1 MNVNVR
7 WPTQHEWAVLGTHAI
22 VAAGGGIATAAFFG
36 VLDPQQVQD
45 ATADVKRIASDVS
58 DLVGAIAGLV
68 TIGTAG
74 FATLR
79 AGPIGS
85 FFRAA
90 ATIAGNQKFTEQA
103 KAALAQGNEPL
114 AREALGRREAIAAQL
129 QDLDTQHATI
139 VEQEDKLTQTAQ
151 RLQTE
156 VEAFR
161 ALTGGGPGDAPVAG
175 GA

>member
-103 KAALAQGNEPL
+103 KAAPL
-114 AREALGRREAIAAQL
+114 DQ
-129 QDLDTQHATI
+129 
-139 VEQEDKLTQTAQ
+139 K
-151 RLQTE
+151 
-156 VEAFR
+156 
-161 ALTGGGPGDAPVAG
+161 APVVAITDNLPEVRSVPVTNDDAG
-175 GA
+175 KALAGLVQSSTVQVAKT